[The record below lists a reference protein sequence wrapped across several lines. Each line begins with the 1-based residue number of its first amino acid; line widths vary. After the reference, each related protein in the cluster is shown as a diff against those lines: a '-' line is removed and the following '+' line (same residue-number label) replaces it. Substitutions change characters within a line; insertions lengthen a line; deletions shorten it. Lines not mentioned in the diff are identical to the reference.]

1 MPSLAELRK
10 ELREHRKSE
19 VKPVS
24 RMKKSDV
31 ILELERRKPV
41 EKVVVA
47 LKKASAPV
55 EVVEKA
61 VAVVEKKK
69 SRK

>member
-24 RMKKSDV
+24 RMKKSDI

-47 LKKASAPV
+47 LKKASAPA

>member
-47 LKKASAPV
+47 LKKASAPA